1 MSPDWA
7 AIAVRAV
14 AFLCLYQAAGA
25 ALFVALFARE
35 LPRARERVCHLG
47 ALAAGCGMPL
57 VLAMAPL
64 AAARMAGDYSG
75 MFSRTLLQ
83 LAWHSSDG
91 LAHAVQLAGL
101 ALIAIGLRLRHG
113 HAVTVAV
120 LGAVLAASALVLTG
134 HTSVN
139 PQRGLLAPLLSVHL
153 LVVAFWFGA
162 LAPLWLALENETL
175 ADAAEVLRRFS
186 ALATWLVPGIAL
198 VGLAMAFILI
208 DGTAAWRRP
217 YGVLLLVKLGLFTLL
232 MVLAALNR
240 WRLTPALAPAL
251 HAGQRPR
258 RALQRSIV
266 AEYLLI
272 AAVLAVTATL
282 TTLFSPED

>member
-7 AIAVRAV
+7 AIAVRAM

-25 ALFVALFARE
+25 AFFVALFARAM
-35 LPRARERVCHLG
+35 PRARERVCHLG
-47 ALAAGCGMPL
+47 VLAAWCGMPL

-75 MFSRTLLQ
+75 VFSRTLLR

-101 ALIAIGLRLRHG
+101 ALIVTGLSLRHR

-120 LGAVLAASALVLTG
+120 LGGVLAASALVLTG

-198 VGLAMAFILI
+198 AGLAMAFMLI
-208 DGTAAWRRP
+208 DNAAAWLRP
-217 YGVLLLVKLGLFTLL
+217 YGVLLLVKLALFALL

-240 WRLTPALAPAL
+240 WRLTPTLQ
-251 HAGQRPR
+251 AGQRPR